1 MLLSIATLAM
11 IARYLGV
18 EDYGKFSLIFVILSF
33 FIILTDLGINDI
45 VVRELSK
52 DRSRIP
58 RIMYDLYLLKF
69 LLGLGAIG
77 LSILFIFIF
86 NYSIEIR
93 SLLAWASLSLLF
105 TSWGSIGTILFR
117 VNLCMER
124 SAIANIAKDIALLF
138 SVYGVIFFKG
148 HLLHLIWASLFA
160 HSVNFGFNLFLMR
173 DVMRGSLTPRDLTLW
188 RGVIRSAFP
197 LGLAYL
203 AVTLYAGID
212 TVLLDRMVG
221 EKAVGYYNA
230 AYKFIYQAI
239 VLPIAF
245 VNSLFPF
252 MSEYWHHDQEKLKIL
267 FQKAYDSMVLIAI
280 PFGVAITITA
290 PKLILLIYGDQ
301 YAPSILSLQILIWA
315 VVLMFQTIIFGY
327 MMVALDQQRKSLV
340 VDLCALGLNIG
351 LNLILIPSMS
361 FIGAS
366 ITTVITELFVF
377 IPTIY
382 IIQKRLQFTLSF
394 AMVPKS
400 SFIGILCALLLII
413 SNSLHLFIQ
422 LAIGIGGYA
431 FLIYLFKLVPKED
444 LQLLWQRA
452 RSGRTFSK

>member
-1 MLLSIATLAM
+1 MTLAV

-18 EDYGKFSLIFVILSF
+18 EGYGKFSLIFVILSF
-33 FIILTDLGINDI
+33 FTILTDFGLNDI

-52 DRSRIP
+52 DKSRIP
-58 RIMYDLYLLKF
+58 RTVSDLYLFKF

-93 SLLAWASLSLLF
+93 SLFVWASLSLLMM
-105 TSWGSIGTILFR
+105 SWSSIGTILFR
-117 VNLCMER
+117 VNLWMER
-124 SAIANIAKDIALLF
+124 SAIANMAKDVVLLF
-138 SVYGVIFFKG
+138 SVYGVIYLKED
-148 HLLHLIWASLFA
+148 LLHLIWASLLA
-160 HSVNFGFNLFLMR
+160 HLVNFGFNFFLMR
-173 DVMRGSLTPRDLTLW
+173 DAMRGPLAPRDLTLW
-188 RGVIRSAFP
+188 RKVIRSAFP

-212 TVLLDRMVG
+212 TVLLDWMVG
-221 EKAVGYYNA
+221 ERAVGYYNA

-239 VLPIAF
+239 VLPVAF

-252 MSEYWHHDQEKLKIL
+252 MSKYCLTDQEKLKIL

-280 PFGVAITITA
+280 PFGVAVTITA

-301 YAPSILSLQILIWA
+301 YTPSILALQILIWA

-340 VDLCALGLNIG
+340 IDLCALGVNIG

-366 ITTVITELFVF
+366 ITTVVTELFVF

-382 IIQKRLQFTLSF
+382 IIQERLNFSLSLGKL
-394 AMVPKS
+394 PKS
-400 SFIGILCALLLII
+400 FLISGICALFLIL
-413 SNSLHLFIQ
+413 SDSLHLFIQ
-422 LAIGIGGYA
+422 LGISVAGCA
-431 FLIYLFKLVPKED
+431 FFTYCFKLVPKED
-444 LQLLWQRA
+444 FQLLWQKGK
-452 RSGRTFSK
+452 SGGTF